1 MLRAGSGDRQSSEM
15 SCGPNLGSHPFR
27 SITTSSSAALRPRPQ
42 ARGALEFSC
51 SSRPAALRRLGPGR
65 PRGPCCA
72 PSSLETCWKAGPC
85 QAARGAAQK
94 SQFHLYYVHRA
105 RPGYLGLSTGRAGAV
120 AWQQATPQ
128 GGAGGVASAP
138 FTEPEGRVRK
148 GAVIPPPVE
157 SARVWKRSPRREDG
171 VKMRGRL
178 KKGGKKIR
186 ERI

>member
-94 SQFHLYYVHRA
+94 SQFHLYHVHRA
-105 RPGYLGLSTGRAGAV
+105 RPDYLGLSTGRAG
-120 AWQQATPQ
+120 P
-128 GGAGGVASAP
+128 GLLPGNRRPLRAGRAALPPLPSRSRRDAFG
-138 FTEPEGRVRK
+138 K
-148 GAVIPPPVE
+148 GLLFLLPLNLHGYGSEVPAEKTV
-157 SARVWKRSPRREDG
+157 SK
-171 VKMRGRL
+171 
-178 KKGGKKIR
+178 
-186 ERI
+186 